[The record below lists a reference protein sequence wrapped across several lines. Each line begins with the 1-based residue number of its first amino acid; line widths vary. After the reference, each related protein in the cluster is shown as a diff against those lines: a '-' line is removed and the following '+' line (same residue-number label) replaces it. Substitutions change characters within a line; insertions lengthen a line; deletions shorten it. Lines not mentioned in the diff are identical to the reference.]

1 VSRRRSTFVPKR
13 ASWISYRLLNLR
25 LGFLAFLTAA
35 EQDRDEVAS

>member
-13 ASWISYRLLNLR
+13 SSWLSYRILGMR
-25 LGFLAFLTAA
+25 LGFLAFLAAA